1 MKKILFTMLCCT
13 LFVAGCS
20 KAAQEEAVVENTEV
34 VEVAPAA
41 DQAVASDVVAST
53 EAVAVEQPAQN

>member
-1 MKKILFTMLCCT
+1 MKKVMFMLLCCT
-13 LFVAGCS
+13 LFVIGCS

-53 EAVAVEQPAQN
+53 EAVAQPEGEVK